1 MSTNSKQNITLAWQL
16 AGRYYKT
23 GVQSP
28 YIRFINRASRI
39 GFAIGVA
46 ALIIGLSVMNGF
58 ERELRN
64 TLLSVIPDIEFKSV
78 AGSLPDWTKTAKQV
92 QQHPKVLSVAPF
104 IELNAMIQKKN
115 NMEAVLLK
123 AVHQDLE
130 RTVNVTSEFIIEGT
144 WLTKVE
150 SGTLPPAVIGVG
162 LAKKLELTVGDRLEL
177 LIPVV
182 SDTGR
187 LSSPKYLNFVVSG
200 IYQIGGQMDHGQV
213 YVPLDVMQ
221 QSQGYSEYE
230 AQGVKVS
237 LIDPFEA
244 NKVASEIG
252 SEITDYVYIIDWF
265 RSQGHVYNDIVLVKD
280 IMYLVMVLVMSVAS
294 FNIVSS
300 LSMAVQEK
308 YGDIGILKT
317 LGLTPSTVKLTFV
330 IMGLLTAVRG
340 IFWGV
345 FIGCVLAT
353 FLPNIFAALEG
364 LLNFKVLDGDV
375 YFIEYLPSELQFTQV
390 LIIASTALF
399 IALLASL
406 YPSSKAAKLTPI
418 ELLR

>member
-1 MSTNSKQNITLAWQL
+1 MSNNSKQNIGLAWQL
-16 AGRYYKT
+16 ARRYYKT

-92 QQHPKVLSVAPF
+92 QQHPNVLSVAPF
-104 IELNAMIQKKN
+104 IELNAMIQKQN

-123 AVHQDLE
+123 AIHEDLE
-130 RTVNVTSEFIIEGT
+130 STVNVTSKFIIDGS
-144 WLTKVE
+144 WFSKVDSE
-150 SGTLPPAVIGVG
+150 TLPPAVIGRG
-162 LAKKLELTVGDRLEL
+162 LANKLDLKVGDRLEL
-177 LIPVV
+177 LIPVI

-187 LSSPKYLNFVVSG
+187 LSSPKYLNFVVNG
-200 IYQIGGQMDHGQV
+200 VYQIGGQMDHGQV
-213 YVPLDVMQ
+213 YVPLSVIQ
-221 QSQGYSEYE
+221 QSQGYNEYE
-230 AQGVKVS
+230 AQGIKVS
-237 LIDPFEA
+237 LTDPFEA
-244 NKVASEIG
+244 KQIASEIG
-252 SEITDYVYIIDWF
+252 NEITDYVYIIDWF

-280 IMYLVMVLVMSVAS
+280 IMYLVMVLVMAVAS

-317 LGLTPSTVKLTFV
+317 LGLTPGTVKLTFV
-330 IMGLLTAVRG
+330 IMGLLTAIRG
-340 IFWGV
+340 ILWGV
-345 FIGCVLAT
+345 LIGCILAH
-353 FLPNIFAALEG
+353 FLPNIFGFLESV
-364 LLNFKVLDGDV
+364 LNFKVLDGDV
-375 YFIEYLPSELQFTQV
+375 YFIEYLPSELQFLQV
-390 LIIASTALF
+390 VVIASTALF

-406 YPSSKAAKLTPI
+406 YPSSKAAKLTPV